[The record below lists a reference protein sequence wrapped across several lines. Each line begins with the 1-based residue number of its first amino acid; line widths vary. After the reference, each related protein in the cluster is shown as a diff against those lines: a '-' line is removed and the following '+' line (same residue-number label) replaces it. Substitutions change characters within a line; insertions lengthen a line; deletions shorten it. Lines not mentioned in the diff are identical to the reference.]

1 MIGYRKG
8 KSAMAEGH
16 QFGGRKRNLNGKILR
31 AWLYAV
37 FSVGFELNQ
46 MRKYIGDQNER
57 DNKEDGGNF

>member
-1 MIGYRKG
+1 
-8 KSAMAEGH
+8 MAEGH